1 MIRIGVLGTI
11 GSGKSFIS
19 KLFRCP
25 IFDADK
31 EVASIYKNDKR
42 CFNLLKKKLPKFV
55 KTFPVKKSEL
65 INSIRADEKN
75 LKKISLIV
83 HPLVRQKMRDFVN
96 KKKYHKIIILDIPL
110 LIENKLNKKGDV
122 LIFIKSNK
130 NKIIKRLRKRANF
143 NEKLFRTLKEN
154 QVLISKKKK
163 IADYVVD
170 NNYSINIMKKEINL
184 LKNKI
189 LNERNSTRY

>member
-31 EVASIYKNDKR
+31 EVSSIYRTDKR

-65 INSIRADEKN
+65 INSIKADEKN

-83 HPLVRQKMRDFVN
+83 HPLVRKKMRDFLN
-96 KKKYHKIIILDIPL
+96 KNKYQKIIILDIPL

-122 LIFIKSNK
+122 LIFIKSSK
-130 NKIIKRLRKRANF
+130 NKIIKRLRKRVNF
-143 NEKLFRTLKEN
+143 NEKVFRKLKEN

-163 IADYVVD
+163 FADYVVD
-170 NNYSINIMKKEINL
+170 NNYSIKIMKKKINL
-184 LKNKI
+184 LKSKI
-189 LNERNSTRY
+189 LNERNST

>member
-31 EVASIYKNDKR
+31 EVASIYRTDKR
-42 CFNLLKKKLPKFV
+42 CFNLLKKKLPKFI

-65 INSIRADEKN
+65 INSIKADEKN

-83 HPLVRQKMRDFVN
+83 HPLVRKKMRDFLN
-96 KKKYHKIIILDIPL
+96 KNKYQKIIILDIPL

-122 LIFIKSNK
+122 LILIKSSK
-130 NKIIKRLRKRANF
+130 KKIIKRLRKRVNF
-143 NEKLFRTLKEN
+143 NEKVFRKLKEN

-163 IADYVVD
+163 FADYVVD
-170 NNYSINIMKKEINL
+170 NNYSIKIMKKKINL
-184 LKNKI
+184 LKSKI
-189 LNERNSTRY
+189 LNERNST

>member
-1 MIRIGVLGTI
+1 
-11 GSGKSFIS
+11 
-19 KLFRCP
+19 
-25 IFDADK
+25 
-31 EVASIYKNDKR
+31 
-42 CFNLLKKKLPKFV
+42 
-55 KTFPVKKSEL
+55 
-65 INSIRADEKN
+65 
-75 LKKISLIV
+75 
-83 HPLVRQKMRDFVN
+83 MRDFVN

>member
-31 EVASIYKNDKR
+31 EVASIYRTDKR

-65 INSIRADEKN
+65 INSIKADEKN

-83 HPLVRQKMRDFVN
+83 HPLVRQKMRDFLN
-96 KKKYHKIIILDIPL
+96 KNKYQRIIILDIPL

-122 LIFIKSNK
+122 LIFINQAKTKLLKDLEKELILMKKLSQGKS
-130 NKIIKRLRKRANF
+130 R
-143 NEKLFRTLKEN
+143 
-154 QVLISKKKK
+154 LISKKK
-163 IADYVVD
+163 
-170 NNYSINIMKKEINL
+170 NSLIM
-184 LKNKI
+184 
-189 LNERNSTRY
+189 

>member
-31 EVASIYKNDKR
+31 EVASIYRTDKR
-42 CFNLLKKKLPKFV
+42 CFNLLKEKLPKFV
-55 KTFPVKKSEL
+55 KTFPVKKTEL
-65 INSIRADEKN
+65 INSIKADEKN

-83 HPLVRQKMRDFVN
+83 HPLVRQKMRDFLTKN
-96 KKKYHKIIILDIPL
+96 KYQKIVILDIPL

-122 LIFIKSNK
+122 LIFIKSSK
-130 NKIIKRLRKRANF
+130 NKIIKRLRKRVNF
-143 NEKLFRTLKEN
+143 NEKVFRKLKEN

-163 IADYVVD
+163 FADYVVD
-170 NNYSINIMKKEINL
+170 NNYSIKIMKKKINL
-184 LKNKI
+184 LKSKI
-189 LNERNSTRY
+189 LNERNST

>member
-31 EVASIYKNDKR
+31 EVASIYRTDKR

-65 INSIRADEKN
+65 INSIKVDEKN

-83 HPLVRQKMRDFVN
+83 HPLVRQKMRNFLN
-96 KKKYHKIIILDIPL
+96 KNKYQKIIILDIPL

-143 NEKLFRTLKEN
+143 NEKVFRKLKEN
-154 QVLISKKKK
+154 QVLLTKKKK
-163 IADYVVD
+163 IADYIVD
-170 NNYSINIMKKEINL
+170 NNYSINIMKKKINL

-189 LNERNSTRY
+189 LNERNSN

>member
-31 EVASIYKNDKR
+31 EVASIYRTDKR

-65 INSIRADEKN
+65 INSIKADEKN

-83 HPLVRQKMRDFVN
+83 HPLVRQKMRDFLN
-96 KKKYHKIIILDIPL
+96 KNKYQRIIILDIPL
-110 LIENKLNKKGDV
+110 LIENKL
-122 LIFIKSNK
+122 
-130 NKIIKRLRKRANF
+130 F
-143 NEKLFRTLKEN
+143 NTKDILVF
-154 QVLISKKKK
+154 VDSKKKDIDKK
-163 IADYVVD
+163 ITKRL
-170 NNYSINIMKKEINL
+170 NYNKKLINMFKKIQLSPAHKKKKSQFIIKNTFTKNSVKREI
-184 LKNKI
+184 KKI
-189 LNERNSTRY
+189 LNEIL